1 MKIHP
6 IDDRLVFRK
15 LSKKAVV
22 SPSGIEVISQKQDNR
37 LEQVI
42 GEVVAV
48 GKECIRE
55 YVYIPNEGEDK
66 QLFEVGDIIIVQPPT
81 VENMTMYEAYEEG
94 DDEFFI
100 TFDHYVLGLVEGFDA
115 E

>member
-6 IDDRLVFRK
+6 LGDRLVFRK
-15 LSKKAVV
+15 LTKKAVV
-22 SPSGIEVISQKQDNR
+22 TAAGIKLVEHKSANR

-48 GKECIRE
+48 GDSCIKKYGDVKE
-55 YVYIPNEGEDK
+55 NT
-66 QLFEVGDIIIVQPPT
+66 QLFEVGDIILVQPPT
-81 VENMTMYEAYEEG
+81 VENMTMYEAYEDG
-94 DDEFFI
+94 DDEFLI
-100 TFDHYVLGLVEGFDA
+100 TWDYHIMGLVEGFDA